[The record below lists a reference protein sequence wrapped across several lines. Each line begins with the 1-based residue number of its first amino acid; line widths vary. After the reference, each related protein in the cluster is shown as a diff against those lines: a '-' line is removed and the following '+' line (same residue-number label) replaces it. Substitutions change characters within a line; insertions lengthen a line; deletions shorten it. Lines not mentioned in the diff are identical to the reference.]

1 MSTKPSDQAFDKRR
15 TRRTYSAAF
24 KAKAVTASLRPGNS
38 LAGVAHANGI
48 HITLLRRWVR
58 ESQMRA
64 GIDLQRPTPSKRSAA
79 AFLPLE
85 LPAQRTG
92 ADIRIELRRG
102 ATLIAVTWPA
112 AAAAECAAWM
122 REVLR

>member
-1 MSTKPSDQAFDKRR
+1 MSTKPFEKAVDKRR
-15 TRRTYSAAF
+15 RRRTHSAAF
-24 KAKAVTASLRPGNS
+24 KAKAVATSQRPGNS
-38 LAGVAHANGI
+38 LASVASSLGL

-64 GIDLQRPTPSKRSAA
+64 GIDKCPTPSKRSAA

-85 LPAQRTG
+85 LPTQRSA

-102 ATLIAVTWPA
+102 ATSITVTWPTA
-112 AAAAECAAWM
+112 AAVECAAWM
-122 REVLR
+122 REELR

>member
-64 GIDLQRPTPSKRSAA
+64 GIDLQRLTPSS
-79 AFLPLE
+79 
-85 LPAQRTG
+85 G
-92 ADIRIELRRG
+92 LRRPSSRWNCPPSALG
-102 ATLIAVTWPA
+102 RTSVSSCDAGRP
-112 AAAAECAAWM
+112 
-122 REVLR
+122 